1 MDIVFRSHYSA
12 HHKGMVALGIGQQER
27 RDGSRREKG
36 RCAVGR
42 RGDWG
47 ARVKKE
53 ALAREGLL
61 LPRFFLPI
69 FLLSQIK
76 ELTFMSEIS
85 ESKY

>member
-1 MDIVFRSHYSA
+1 MDILLGSHYSA
-12 HHKGMVALGIGQQER
+12 HHKGMVALGIRQQER
-27 RDGSRREKG
+27 RDGKRLETGS
-36 RCAVGR
+36 CAVGR

-53 ALAREGLL
+53 ALVRKGLL
-61 LPRFFLPI
+61 LPRFFFPI
-69 FLLSQIK
+69 SLLSQIK